1 MSYRD
6 NIHALIKGIS
16 MEVLSYIK
24 EQETQPQFTDRWVPA
39 ADIKNSLDLSFVA
52 VPKANKQY
60 GEKGW
65 FFAIIAR
72 ILEDKNL
79 IEYKK
84 VGSRTFCRSLKKD
97 Q

>member
-1 MSYRD
+1 MSRRD
-6 NIHALIKGIS
+6 NIHDLIKKIS
-16 MEVLSYIK
+16 IEVLGFIK
-24 EQETQPQFTDRWVPA
+24 DEESRHQDGWVPA
-39 ADIKNSLDLSFVA
+39 THIKKVLDLSFVA

-72 ILEDKNL
+72 LLEDQHL

-84 VGSRTFCRSLKKD
+84 VEGRAFYRSI
-97 Q
+97 